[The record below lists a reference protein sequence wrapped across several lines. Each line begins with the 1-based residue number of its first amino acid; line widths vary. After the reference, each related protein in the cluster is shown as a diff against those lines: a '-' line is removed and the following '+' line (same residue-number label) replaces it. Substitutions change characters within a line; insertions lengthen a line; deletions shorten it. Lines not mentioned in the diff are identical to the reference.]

1 MDQPCIHIVLT
12 HTKYKYAEN
21 SFLPITSVFKFRQ
34 HTTYNVSLATEED
47 SKRIHIGP
55 SLLNIY
61 VLFMLQKS
69 GICMQTMIM

>member
-1 MDQPCIHIVLT
+1 MQKI
-12 HTKYKYAEN
+12 AF
-21 SFLPITSVFKFRQ
+21 FLLRVSLNLGSIPQ
-34 HTTYNVSLATEED
+34 YYNVSLATEED

>member
-34 HTTYNVSLATEED
+34 HTT
-47 SKRIHIGP
+47 
-55 SLLNIY
+55 
-61 VLFMLQKS
+61 VL
-69 GICMQTMIM
+69 